1 MKFKV
6 LLILVLS
13 FVIFQ
18 PNTYMQQKKVT
29 AKNDIL
35 TGKWETAHNPMEAS
49 TLTLEFKEKNMF
61 SYTVSSLWHGSYKLE
76 GTKLVSSIYIPIY
89 KKYKTDTTTV
99 LIFSDTLIQVGKDKG
114 VETTTKMV
122 REDEGA
128 KISASL
134 IGSWRIENEDTESSI
149 ITYNSNGT
157 YEVKN
162 ILKSFSGSYNTKND
176 TLMTFSD
183 GHMMF
188 KNRFVIDK
196 GVLRLYSKTQS
207 GPITLIKTE
216 K

>member
-1 MKFKV
+1 MEFRA
-6 LLILVLS
+6 LFILVLS
-13 FVIFQ
+13 FIIFQ
-18 PNTYMQQKKVT
+18 PNAYMQKKKETV
-29 AKNDIL
+29 KKDVL
-35 TGKWETAHNPMEAS
+35 TGKWETANNPLEAS
-49 TLTLEFKEKNMF
+49 RLTLEFKAKNMF
-61 SYTVSSLWHGSYKLE
+61 SYTLTSDWHGTYILD

-114 VETTTKMV
+114 VETTTRMI
-122 REDEGA
+122 REVESTNTGA
-128 KISASL
+128 GL
-134 IGSWRIENEDTESSI
+134 VGSWRIENEDAESSV

-157 YEVKN
+157 YNVKN
-162 ILKSFSGSYNTKND
+162 ILKSFSGSYNTKSD
-176 TLMTFSD
+176 TLMTFSN

-207 GPITLIKTE
+207 GPITLMKAE